1 MDKGV
6 IYGLLEDYINNANR
20 QQIYMDIINSIT
32 NGQVKFDILDKNISR
47 IIKITDFCI
56 LPNYISYNFY

>member
-20 QQIYMDIINSIT
+20 QQIYMDIINSLSII
-32 NGQVKFDILDKNISR
+32 DIQLLLKEA
-47 IIKITDFCI
+47 
-56 LPNYISYNFY
+56 NYIPNN